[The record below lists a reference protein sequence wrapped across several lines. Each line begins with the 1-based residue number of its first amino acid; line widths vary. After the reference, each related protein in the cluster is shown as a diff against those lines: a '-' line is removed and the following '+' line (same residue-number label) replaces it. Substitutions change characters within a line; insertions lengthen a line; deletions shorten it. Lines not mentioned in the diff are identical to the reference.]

1 MDNYKYKDT
10 VVLRELFEIEEAKD
24 NIGSYYKV
32 VISDK
37 FDNDN
42 KVLFPFD
49 NTRLVEKKSIFRKKK
64 LIEEKFRDTISANIY
79 AQKKSDGIYEILT
92 NRKIAKLPVMGE
104 KYDDSVLY
112 CFRVDEL
119 TEAKE
124 LLQMEEELEKLSKK
138 VHIETIKSML
148 LATSKNVHTFC
159 FITPMF
165 DPNYKLIWLAD
176 KEVSEDERITP
187 RSTTKSISEKC
198 EKSSGAKVKKIGAY
212 NGPYIK

>member
-1 MDNYKYKDT
+1 MDNYKYRDT
-10 VVLRELFEIEEAKD
+10 VVLRKLFEIEEAKE

-64 LIEEKFRDTISANIY
+64 LIEEKFRDTISINIY

-119 TEAKE
+119 TKEKE
-124 LLQMEEELEKLSKK
+124 LSQMRDELEELSKK

-148 LATSKNVHTFC
+148 SDASKHVHTFC
-159 FITPMF
+159 FIAPMF

-176 KEVSEDERITP
+176 KEASEDGRVVP
-187 RSTTKSISEKC
+187 RSTTKTISEEC
-198 EKSSGAKVKKIGAY
+198 EKVSGAKVKKIGEY
-212 NGPYIK
+212 QGPRI